1 MDATGDD
8 HTKWSQSERERQI
21 PYAISYM
28 WNLKY
33 DTNEAVYETD
43 SRIKKTDPK
52 LPRREKRKWGRD
64 GLGIGVSRCK
74 LLYVEWR
81 TAQRTIFNVL

>member
-43 SRIKKTDPK
+43 SRIKKTTQSCQG
-52 LPRREKRKWGRD
+52 ERKGNGEGMDWES
-64 GLGIGVSRCK
+64 GLADAN
-74 LLYVEWR
+74 YY
-81 TAQRTIFNVL
+81 T